1 MSDTMLQS
9 EPRPSLATP
18 WSKVSPKLRNAII
31 IGSTLPVLLAL
42 SYMVLTDT
50 PFIVVLFTVFLPL
63 QILGGAFAGFVGHG
77 PRGML
82 DGLLV
87 VMTYF
92 LGGFVLVMLVS
103 VLVSVVIA
111 GAEVISPHFIFQN
124 GKYVGPTTDL
134 SYGGLG
140 HSIVGTLLIVLFT
153 SAITVPLGIATAV
166 YITETQGR
174 SRGLVQTLLQAMAG
188 LPSVVSGLFIFS
200 MLILSGVT
208 SYAGFAGSLALVP
221 LMLPTVARVAEES
234 LRLVPRDLRNG
245 ALALGAP
252 SWRAFFM
259 VTLPAAKSGIV
270 TAILLGV
277 ARIVGETA
285 PLLLTIFTNNGTN
298 LNLFEG
304 GMSSL
309 PTYLFLN
316 LNEGTSGSTARA
328 WGSALAIMIVVGI
341 LFAAARLASRNR
353 PGVKSKPEKKKGK

>member
-1 MSDTMLQS
+1 MSVTRH
-9 EPRPSLATP
+9 EPVARPKNAAP
-18 WSKVSPKLRNAII
+18 WSKTPANIRLAII
-31 IGSTLPVLLAL
+31 IASVVPAAIALGYLFLSGS
-42 SYMVLTDT
+42 

-63 QILGGAFAGFVGHG
+63 QILGGSYAGYVAQGA
-77 PRGML
+77 RGIF

-87 VMTYF
+87 VMTFF
-92 LGGFVLVMLVS
+92 LGGFVLVMLSS
-103 VLVSVVIA
+103 VLISVVITGSEA
-111 GAEVISPHFIFQN
+111 MSPHFFLQN

-140 HSIVGTLLIVLFT
+140 HSIVGTLLIVALT

-166 YITETQGR
+166 YITETQGK

-188 LPSVVSGLFIFS
+188 LPSVVAGLFIFS
-200 MLILSGVT
+200 MLIISGVT

-221 LMLPTVARVAEES
+221 LMLPTVARVAEEA
-234 LRLVPRDLRNG
+234 LRLVPRELRNG

-270 TAILLGV
+270 TAVLLGV

-285 PLLLTIFTNNGTN
+285 PLLLTIFTSNSTN
-298 LNLFEG
+298 LNMFQG
-304 GMSSL
+304 GMSAL
-309 PTYLFLN
+309 PSFLFLN

-328 WGSALAIMIVVGI
+328 WGAALAIMIVVLI
-341 LFAAARLASRNR
+341 LFASARFASR
-353 PGVKSKPEKKKGK
+353 PASLAKQKKRNNK

>member
-1 MSDTMLQS
+1 MSLKTV
-9 EPRPSLATP
+9 EPVARPKEATP
-18 WSKVSPKLRNAII
+18 WSKTPPKIRLAIAI
-31 IGSTLPVLLAL
+31 ASLVPVTISLIYLL
-42 SYMVLTDT
+42 VTGT
-50 PFIVVLFTVFLPL
+50 PFIVTLFTVFLPL
-63 QILGGAFAGFVGHG
+63 QIIGGAYAGYVAHG
-77 PRGML
+77 ARGIM

-87 VMTYF
+87 VLTYF
-92 LGGFVLVMLVS
+92 LGGFVLVMLS
-103 VLVSVVIA
+103 AVLISVVVVGSEA
-111 GAEVISPHFIFQN
+111 MSPHFFLQN

-140 HSIVGTLLIVLFT
+140 HAIVGTLLIVLLT
-153 SAITVPLGIATAV
+153 SVITVPLGIATAV
-166 YITETQGR
+166 YITETQGK

-188 LPSVVSGLFIFS
+188 LPSVVAGLFIFS
-200 MLILSGVT
+200 MLIISGVT

-259 VTLPAAKSGIV
+259 VTLPAAKSGMV
-270 TAILLGV
+270 TAVLLGV

-285 PLLLTIFTNNGTN
+285 PLLLTIFTSNATN
-298 LNLFEG
+298 LNMLQG
-304 GMSSL
+304 GMASL

-328 WGSALAIMIVVGI
+328 WGAALAIMIVVLI
-341 LFAAARLASRNR
+341 LFASARFASR
-353 PGVKSKPEKKKGK
+353 PASLAKKKKRTKK

>member
-1 MSDTMLQS
+1 MSLTRT
-9 EPRPSLATP
+9 EPVERPKSAAP
-18 WSKVSPKLRNAII
+18 WSKTPPRIRTAIAI
-31 IGSTLPVLLAL
+31 ASIVPASISLAYL
-42 SYMVLTDT
+42 FVTGT
-50 PFIVVLFTVFLPL
+50 PFIVALFTVFLPL
-63 QILGGAFAGFVGHG
+63 QIIGGAYAGYVAHG
-77 PRGML
+77 ARGIL

-92 LGGFVLVMLVS
+92 LGGFVLVMLSS
-103 VLVSVVIA
+103 VLISVVVTGSEA
-111 GAEVISPHFIFQN
+111 MSPHFFLQN

-140 HSIVGTLLIVLFT
+140 HSIVGTLMIVALT
-153 SAITVPLGIATAV
+153 SVITVPLGIATAV
-166 YITETQGR
+166 YITETQGK

-188 LPSVVSGLFIFS
+188 LPSVVAGLFIFS
-200 MLILSGVT
+200 MLIISGVT

-259 VTLPAAKSGIV
+259 VTLPAAKSGMV
-270 TAILLGV
+270 TAVLLGV

-298 LNLFEG
+298 LNMFEG
-304 GMSSL
+304 GMSAL
-309 PTYLFLN
+309 PSYLFLN

-328 WGSALAIMIVVGI
+328 WGAALAIMIVVLI
-341 LFAAARLASRNR
+341 LFASARYASR
-353 PGVKSKPEKKKGK
+353 PASLSKKKRKKK

>member
-1 MSDTMLQS
+1 MSQLRI
-9 EPRPSLATP
+9 EPVARPKSASP
-18 WSKVSPKLRNAII
+18 WSKTPPRIRLAIALASLVPAAISLAYLLVS
-31 IGSTLPVLLAL
+31 G
-42 SYMVLTDT
+42 T
-50 PFIVVLFTVFLPL
+50 PFIVTLFTVFLPL
-63 QILGGAFAGFVGHG
+63 QILGGAYAGYVAHG
-77 PRGML
+77 ARGIL

-92 LGGFVLVMLVS
+92 LGGFVLVMLSS
-103 VLVSVVIA
+103 VLISVVVT
-111 GAEVISPHFIFQN
+111 GSEVLSPHFFLQN

-140 HSIVGTLLIVLFT
+140 HSIVGTLLIVLLT
-153 SAITVPLGIATAV
+153 SVITVPLGIATAV
-166 YITETQGR
+166 YITETQGK

-188 LPSVVSGLFIFS
+188 LPSVVAGLFIFS
-200 MLILSGVT
+200 MLIISGVT

-234 LRLVPRDLRNG
+234 LRLVPRELRNG

-259 VTLPAAKSGIV
+259 VTLPAAKSGMV

-298 LNLFEG
+298 LNMFEG
-304 GMSSL
+304 GMSAL
-309 PTYLFLN
+309 PTFLFLN

-328 WGSALAIMIVVGI
+328 WGAALAIMIVVLI
-341 LFAAARLASRNR
+341 LFASARFASR
-353 PGVKSKPEKKKGK
+353 PASLTKKKRTKK

>member
-1 MSDTMLQS
+1 MSRIAV
-9 EPRPSLATP
+9 EPVARPKNAAP
-18 WSKVSPKLRNAII
+18 WSKTPPRIRTAMALAGVIPAAI
-31 IGSTLPVLLAL
+31 AL
-42 SYMVLTDT
+42 SYLFISGT
-50 PFIVVLFTVFLPL
+50 PFIVTLFTVFLPL
-63 QILGGAFAGFVGHG
+63 QILGGAYAGYVAHG
-77 PRGML
+77 ARGIL

-87 VMTYF
+87 VFTFF
-92 LGGFVLVMLVS
+92 LGGFVLVMLSS
-103 VLVSVVIA
+103 VLISVVVT
-111 GAEVISPHFIFQN
+111 GSEVLSPHFFLQN

-140 HSIVGTLLIVLFT
+140 HSIVGTLLIVALT

-174 SRGLVQTLLQAMAG
+174 SRSLVQTLLQAMAG
-188 LPSVVSGLFIFS
+188 LPSVVAGLFIFS

-234 LRLVPRDLRNG
+234 LRLVPRELRNG

-259 VTLPAAKSGIV
+259 VTLPAAKSGMV

-277 ARIVGETA
+277 ARVVGETA

-298 LNLFEG
+298 LNMFEG
-304 GMSSL
+304 GMSAL
-309 PTYLFLN
+309 PTFLFLN

-328 WGSALAIMIVVGI
+328 WGAALAIMIVVLI
-341 LFAAARLASRNR
+341 LFASARFASR
-353 PGVKSKPEKKKGK
+353 PASLTKKKRIKK

>member
-1 MSDTMLQS
+1 MSLTKI
-9 EPRPSLATP
+9 EPVARPKNATP
-18 WSKVSPKLRNAII
+18 WSKTPANQKLAIVL
-31 IGSTLPVLLAL
+31 GSTIPAL
-42 SYMVLTDT
+42 VSLGYLFATGA
-50 PFIVVLFTVFLPL
+50 PFIVVLFTFFLPL
-63 QILGGAFAGFVGHG
+63 QILGGAYAGFVAHG
-77 PRGML
+77 KRGIL

-87 VMTYF
+87 VITYF
-92 LGGFVLVMLVS
+92 LGGFVLVMLSS
-103 VLVSVVIA
+103 VLISVIITGSEA
-111 GAEVISPHFIFQN
+111 MSPHFFLQN

-140 HSIVGTLLIVLFT
+140 HSIVGTLLIVLLT
-153 SAITVPLGIATAV
+153 SVITVPLGIATAV

-188 LPSVVSGLFIFS
+188 LPSVVAGLFIFS
-200 MLILSGVT
+200 MLIISGVT

-259 VTLPAAKSGIV
+259 VTLPAAKSGMV

-285 PLLLTIFTNNGTN
+285 PLLLTIFTSNSTN
-298 LNLFEG
+298 LNMFEG
-304 GMSSL
+304 GMSAL

-328 WGSALAIMIVVGI
+328 WGAALAIMIVVLI
-341 LFAAARLASRNR
+341 LFAAARYVSR
-353 PGVKSKPEKKKGK
+353 PKSLTKKKRK